1 MQFTRSASPQVSALA
16 LRNLSARRVASGSE
30 ERAENSL
37 RAAWIS
43 RWIKTLGSLSGWFAE
58 RARGWW
64 RDLLQFESC
73 VWPMGS
79 TCNVTVEGWT
89 GFPSMNRSGT
99 GNGLYVS
106 NQSSMRATLLHI
118 GLEDDARALR
128 QRIGNFED

>member
-1 MQFTRSASPQVSALA
+1 MVRGARSRLVARLA
-16 LRNLSARRVASGSE
+16 E
-30 ERAENSL
+30 
-37 RAAWIS
+37 
-43 RWIKTLGSLSGWFAE
+43 
-58 RARGWW
+58 
-64 RDLLQFESC
+64 FESC